1 MKNHTLWLFNRLTW
15 KIAHRNR
22 WPSQLKTSIYK
33 GFSMA
38 MHGYVSHNQRVN
50 HPTFTQL
57 LGLRRS
63 SVFTCFYA
71 SPHGFMNGPCG
82 SRLKMGPQLS
92 LTIIVHANS
101 RWCVYIYIYYWLV
114 VWNHGI
120 LWLSIY
126 WGESSQLTNS
136 YLSEGL
142 KPPTRLHSF
151 VSMIYRQV
159 HTNFVSM
166 FFLINIDA
174 IYGNVFPKEKHG
186 TWMKKRFQTLSGC
199 QVAHV
204 DRSLGV
210 SSFRAVAT
218 QGEPHFV
225 LRIQTIPMKLA
236 IWVYHISKPYINI
249 YQNHIL
255 TYIKTIY

>member
-1 MKNHTLWLFNRLTW
+1 MFLRIAPWVHEWSLRVPVKN
-15 KIAHRNR
+15 
-22 WPSQLKTSIYK
+22 
-33 GFSMA
+33 
-38 MHGYVSHNQRVN
+38 
-50 HPTFTQL
+50 
-57 LGLRRS
+57 
-63 SVFTCFYA
+63 
-71 SPHGFMNGPCG
+71 
-82 SRLKMGPQLS
+82 GPQLS

-101 RWCVYIYIYYWLV
+101 RWCVYIYYWLV

-166 FFLINIDA
+166 FFFLINIDA

-249 YQNHIL
+249 YQL
-255 TYIKTIY
+255 KFSDKTIYQHIGISA